1 MPSVPITF
9 VVAFI
14 LGGICIR
21 MCFDGA
27 RTLEFIVLVG
37 LCAAHM
43 AIISLAEHYDLS
55 YLRLVR
61 PVTAALIP
69 PAAWIAFQRTA
80 QRGPAMIDAI
90 HFAGPVVTLSAGF
103 VMPPALDSVIPA
115 LFAGYGCV
123 VLWLSW
129 WWSNRLLHAR
139 LAAGTVPARIWQTVG
154 FALALSSL
162 SDILIALAYASE
174 ASQLV
179 PSIITVC
186 TVCTVGTFGLIGV
199 LSAAVE
205 RPSENRAPD
214 SPTEYPAAVNGTSPT
229 AGSQSA
235 ADPAEIAAADR
246 DVMTRLDRFMQTQ
259 QPFLDPDLTLARL
272 SRRLQ
277 VPAKQLSA
285 AINRTT
291 GENVSRYVAARIECR
306 QNRNGKNDP
315 PARREC
321 DRSDVRFR
329 LSDEVE
335 FQSRVRTTHGRSP
348 LRVAAAMADTLRL
361 GANPIVGHS
370 WPVASLSS
378 TVVHSYASIFWR
390 NHHEPVVQATDNFR
404 LSNY

>member
-21 MCFDGA
+21 MCLDGA

-37 LCAAHM
+37 LCTAHM
-43 AIISLAEHYDLS
+43 VIVSLAEHYDLS

-80 QRGPAMIDAI
+80 QRPPAMIDAI
-90 HFAGPVVTLSAGF
+90 HLAGPVVTWSAGF
-103 VMPPALDSVIPA
+103 VMPPALDIVIPA

-129 WWSNRLLHAR
+129 RWSNRLLHAR
-139 LAAGTVPARIWQTVG
+139 LAAGTVPARIWQAIG
-154 FALALSSL
+154 FALVLSAL

-174 ASQLV
+174 AAQLV
-179 PSIITVC
+179 PSIITVF
-186 TVCTVGTFGLIGV
+186 TVGTFGLVGV

-205 RPSENRAPD
+205 RPPENRAPD
-214 SPTEYPAAVNGTSPT
+214 NPTEYPTAVDRTSPT
-229 AGSQSA
+229 AGSQS
-235 ADPAEIAAADR
+235 AADR

-259 QPFLDPDLTLARL
+259 QPFLDPDLTLDRL

-285 AINRTT
+285 TINRTT
-291 GENVSRYVAARIECR
+291 GESVSRYVNAARIGTAKTILRRGESVTEAMLGSGFRTKSNFNREFVRRTGASPSAWLR
-306 QNRNGKNDP
+306 QWRT
-315 PARREC
+315 
-321 DRSDVRFR
+321 RSD
-329 LSDEVE
+329 SA
-335 FQSRVRTTHGRSP
+335 QIP
-348 LRVAAAMADTLRL
+348 
-361 GANPIVGHS
+361 
-370 WPVASLSS
+370 
-378 TVVHSYASIFWR
+378 
-390 NHHEPVVQATDNFR
+390 
-404 LSNY
+404 